1 MDLDLADKMLQSSL
15 RNGKESKMLTS
26 NQIQEIIPH
35 RYPFLMVDRILELIP
50 GVSAVGEKCVS
61 VNEPFFQGHFPQEHV
76 MPGVLIIEAIAQ
88 VGAVTLLSKE
98 EYAGKI
104 VYFAGV
110 NNAKFRRKVIPGD
123 TLRIEVEITKF
134 KAKFGIGIGTAYVG
148 TEVACKAEFS
158 FVLNS

>member
-1 MDLDLADKMLQSSL
+1 
-15 RNGKESKMLTS
+15 MLTS